1 MQDFLPRLKDH
12 LLAWVRGLAY
22 NGDEY
27 DFSNEDRHCILI
39 LDNKFFEHVYLR
51 INYTTYDLRREQ
63 DSISSRSHPDIMLLS
78 QEDEHSHPYWYAHVC
93 LIFHVMVQHC
103 NDAASP
109 YSKPNRMDI
118 LFVHWFRC
126 DSNSKTGWDA
136 KQLPWLQFFDEENLA
151 DTFGFV
157 DPESVIHGV
166 HLIPAFGLGVTE
178 ELLGPSFVRQ
188 ESETIEPHNDWCF
201 YYVNMW
207 VKFYMCYIC

>member
-27 DFSNEDRHCILI
+27 DFSNEDRHCVLI

-93 LIFHVMVQHC
+93 LIFHVMVQYC

-109 YSKPNRMDI
+109 YSKPNQMDV
-118 LFVHWFRC
+118 LFVHWF
-126 DSNSKTGWDA
+126 
-136 KQLPWLQFFDEENLA
+136 
-151 DTFGFV
+151 
-157 DPESVIHGV
+157 
-166 HLIPAFGLGVTE
+166 
-178 ELLGPSFVRQ
+178 
-188 ESETIEPHNDWCF
+188 
-201 YYVNMW
+201 
-207 VKFYMCYIC
+207 